1 MSLECKYF
9 ELNGINLVQFT
20 HRITDSLEPD
30 TDTIP
35 RLGDENRQFARDD
48 RGLRTIIWEGYISN
62 DEIYLNLRKVLF
74 DNTEKILKLHPERKI
89 MLLSLGFKKMLDIIK
104 PEDSRMTLTML
115 AADTREYSIIRD
127 SATVAVT
134 SSPADIQIMSE
145 GRAPTT
151 PEWTLTAIGA
161 IINPAISNGV
171 DKMEWYGMLDPGDVM
186 VISKDGTVSI
196 NGNGTGN
203 ISGTVPEADAGKN
216 TFVYSDDPGSSHNC
230 TIDVTWNDAYY

>member
-35 RLGDENRQFARDD
+35 KLGDENRQFARDD

-89 MLLSLGFKKMLDIIK
+89 MLLSLGFKKILDIIK

-115 AADTREYSIIRD
+115 AADTREYNIVRD
-127 SATVAVT
+127 SLTVAVT
-134 SSPADIQIMSE
+134 SSPADIQLTSE
-145 GRAPTT
+145 GRAPIT
-151 PEWTLTAIGA
+151 PEWTLTAIGT
-161 IINPAISNGV
+161 IINPSISNGE
-171 DKMEWYGMLDPGDVM
+171 DKMEWYGALDPGDVM
-186 VISKDGTVSI
+186 VISKDGTVLI
-196 NGNGTGN
+196 NGSKVGN
-203 ISGTVPEADAGKN
+203 ISGTVLEADAGKS
-216 TFVYSDDPGSSHNC
+216 TFVYSDELDSSHNC
-230 TIDVTWNDAYY
+230 TIVVKWNDAYY